1 MTLDLRSLTIHEES
15 EAVPVPLDSL
25 TTAGS
30 PRIGGED
37 PEHLRLL
44 VATEN
49 RLPPIVVHRPTMR
62 VIDGRHRVA
71 AARERGQETIEARF
85 FDGSED
91 DAFVLAVTLNIG
103 HGLPLTLR
111 ERTAAAARIVGT
123 HPHWS
128 DRVIASI
135 AGISA
140 RTVAGLRAK
149 VGGAAARGQVRLG
162 RDGRAWPVDGTEGRR
177 VAAEFIE
184 RQPELSLRQIAQLAG
199 ISPETARDVRNRLS
213 RGLSPIPDRGRR
225 GRPEP
230 EQPAPPARQKRAG
243 EAAEPPDSRSLLVQ
257 RLQSDPQFRNSP
269 GGRALLRLLLS
280 HTPEANNWERLA
292 EGIPAHRS
300 STVARLALECS
311 RIWEEFAD
319 RIEHTKVG

>member
-1 MTLDLRSLTIHEES
+1 MTLHEET
-15 EAVPVPLDSL
+15 EAMPVAIASL
-25 TTAGS
+25 STADS

-44 VATEN
+44 VVTES

-71 AARERGQETIEARF
+71 AARERGRQTIEARF

-149 VGGAAARGQVRLG
+149 VGGPAARGQVRLG

-184 RQPELSLRQIAQLAG
+184 RQPELSLRQVAQLAG

-213 RGLSPIPDRGRR
+213 RGVSPIPDRGRR
-225 GRPEP
+225 ARAETEP
-230 EQPAPPARQKRAG
+230 QPAPQKRQG
-243 EAAEPPDSRSLLVQ
+243 EPSDARSLLVQ
-257 RLQSDPQFRNSP
+257 RLQQDPDFRNSA

-319 RIEHTKVG
+319 RIECDREVV